1 MHKVINSTYQKNTQA
16 LDSIILNFNNEGEA
30 YGNQDRNSLRLFQ
43 LEGKTLNVKS
53 FRSPNIVNKF
63 VYKYFRKSKAQRSFE
78 YANKLI
84 KMNIGTPDPVA
95 FYEVNS
101 SLVFGN
107 SYYISVHLN
116 YDITFRELVF
126 DFNIPNHEAI
136 LRAFTRFTFELHE
149 KEINFLDHSP
159 GNTLIQYNNGDYLF
173 YLVDLNRMKFEPMSI
188 EKRIKNFAKLSSS
201 KRIVEVMSSEYAK
214 CIEVDYNYVFDLMW
228 RETESF
234 QESFHKR
241 ARLKKRV
248 KFWKKSL

>member
-1 MHKVINSTYQKNTQA
+1 MHKVINSAYQKNTQA

-43 LEGKTLNVKS
+43 LEGETLNVKS

-214 CIEVDYNYVFDLMW
+214 CIGVDYDYVFDLMW

-234 QESFHKR
+234 QESFYKR